1 MNPPPRPSGS
11 WASLEMHHLVPSD
24 ECKLGFHSSNIVV
37 AHPFDHATSCKLFH
51 VGNLARSSKT
61 CILASLLWNPLVGD
75 FVSSSNFFNFATFGN
90 LITVRDHSSTVR
102 VPTGRGTLRSSPLR
116 RMKTMLSPGIGVPA
130 AWLPLSIGGHGIH
143 GIGISMQLWGCQ
155 PQLGSL

>member
-51 VGNLARSSKT
+51 VGNLVRSSSLHL
-61 CILASLLWNPLVGD
+61 IFSSLESSLLGGD
-75 FVSSSNFFNFATFGN
+75 FVSSSNFFNLETFGF
-90 LITVRDHSSTVR
+90 SAS
-102 VPTGRGTLRSSPLR
+102 
-116 RMKTMLSPGIGVPA
+116 
-130 AWLPLSIGGHGIH
+130 
-143 GIGISMQLWGCQ
+143 
-155 PQLGSL
+155 